1 MISNCGKDERG
12 SYSGGVAGDQTGG
25 EYSVISWYNRPWDCV
40 LRHPDASVRS
50 EIAKLARA
58 AANNNNIGYDQNER
72 MSFWNQL
79 SSAGYNPA
87 SITVPCEADCSSS
100 TAAIVKAVGYR
111 LNVSGLKNVSAGLS
125 TYGMRSALRNAG
137 FSVLTDSK
145 YLTSPMYLL
154 AGDILLNDS
163 SHVAINLD
171 NGGYADTS
179 FGSVVSN
186 PVTNPVSNT
195 VTAPSTTTNTTQTT
209 SSVKAGDLVMI
220 TTNASWWTGSSIPA
234 WVKGK
239 RWNVVSVNGLR
250 AVLGK
255 SEDGRN
261 SINSPISTNFLIVI
275 NPGSSVASSIKPPD
289 VSKSEKKNDTIILDG
304 YEVYIVQRGDSL
316 WSIAVKQLGSGP
328 RWTEIQ
334 ALNNLNNDRIYAGQ
348 KLKMPKK

>member
-12 SYSGGVAGDQTGG
+12 AYSGGVAGDQTGG
-25 EYSVISWYNRPWDCV
+25 EYAVINWYSRPWDCV
-40 LRHPDASVRS
+40 LRYPDASVRS

-79 SSAGYNPA
+79 SLVGYNPA

-111 LNVSGLKNVSAGLS
+111 LNISGLKNVSAALS
-125 TYGMRSALRNAG
+125 TYGMRSAFRNAG
-137 FSVLTDSK
+137 FVVLTDSK

-179 FGSVVSN
+179 FGQPAVSSPVVSS
-186 PVTNPVSNT
+186 PVETPTASNNQGT
-195 VTAPSTTTNTTQTT
+195 TAIQP
-209 SSVKAGDLVMI
+209 GDLVMI
-220 TTNASWWTGSSIPA
+220 ATNASWWTGSSIPA

-275 NPGSSVASSIKPPD
+275 NPGSSVAASIKPPD
-289 VSKSEKKNDTIILDG
+289 VSKSETKNDTIILDG